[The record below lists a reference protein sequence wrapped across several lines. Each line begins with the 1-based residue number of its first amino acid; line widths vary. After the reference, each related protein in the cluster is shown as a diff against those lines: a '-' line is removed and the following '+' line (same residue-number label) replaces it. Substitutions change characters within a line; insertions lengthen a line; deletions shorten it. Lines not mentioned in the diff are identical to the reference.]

1 MTRNVEC
8 AGVGGHW
15 PNWIT
20 RGVQSDGII
29 IGPINALGLHS
40 DVTRVPVLA
49 IEHWAGALCTPQL
62 QLWPDV
68 WRIGYQIRT
77 AENSSPQPSFD
88 IKPL

>member
-1 MTRNVEC
+1 MSVLS
-8 AGVGGHW
+8 GHW

-20 RGVQSDGII
+20 RGVQSDGLI

-40 DVTRVPVLA
+40 DVTRVLA
-49 IEHWAGALCTPQL
+49 IEHWAGARCRPQL

-77 AENSSPQPSFD
+77 AENSSPQPGFD

>member
-1 MTRNVEC
+1 MWSVRVS
-8 AGVGGHW
+8 VLSGHW